1 MDQGCGDTQ
10 CQRDTRSKR
19 DAGDDARMNTFLDY
33 SVMSGDGG
41 GGGSCSVSAFHAD
54 HGTFQSCSV
63 TVNNW
68 TGSERFLTSKSSPNI
83 VSNNSH
89 KADSYQSSGTLSVA
103 YGAHPTYG
111 SQTFCSTYNHYNV
124 NQDSD
129 STAGL
134 IQCGPLGYTG
144 NIVEPHHRH
153 HFRHGYTGGSVRLS
167 GQLQFAAATYGHGQD
182 QTNLTL
188 LTGCSNPLSS
198 VHASH
203 HNACCSSLAN
213 GVSTAQTFDWM
224 KVKRN
229 PPKTGDWSLNSK
241 FTSSS
246 LM

>member
-1 MDQGCGDTQ
+1 
-10 CQRDTRSKR
+10 
-19 DAGDDARMNTFLDY
+19 MNTFLDY

-63 TVNNW
+63 TVNNCN
-68 TGSERFLTSKSSPNI
+68 GSDRFLTCRASPNS
-83 VSNNSH
+83 VSNHSH
-89 KADSYQSSGTLSVA
+89 KADSYQSSGTLSLA
-103 YGAHPTYG
+103 YRAHPTYG
-111 SQTFCSTYNHYNV
+111 TQTFCSTYNHYV

-134 IQCGPLGYTG
+134 SQCGPLVYAG
-144 NIVEPHHRH
+144 NIVEPHHN
-153 HFRHGYTGGSVRLS
+153 FRHGYTGGSVRLS
-167 GQLQFAAATYGHGQD
+167 GQLQFTAATYGHGQD
-182 QTNLTL
+182 QANLTL

-198 VHASH
+198 LHASH
-203 HNACCSSLAN
+203 HNAYCSSLAD

-229 PPKTGDWSLNSK
+229 PPKTGDLQSFYRNL
-241 FTSSS
+241 TSSS